1 GRFARPVPA
10 TQPAILASDL
20 HANLLALEAVQAQF
34 GREPI
39 FFPGDFGQNGS
50 ATEAHVIVPRF
61 EQLKQPVIAVS
72 GNHDSSLLMR
82 RLAAGGVIV
91 LTDKG
96 RLNGAGRTDGKPV
109 QNIVGMRVAGYP
121 DPLESRHGNPAS
133 PTRIFSFAERPN
145 GDLY

>member
-1 GRFARPVPA
+1 TMTPCGSFPRPAPA
-10 TQPAILASDL
+10 NRYAILSTNL
-20 HANLLALEAVQAQF
+20 HDNLHALEAVQAQF

-39 FFPGDFGQNGS
+39 FFPADFGQNGS

-82 RLAAGGVIV
+82 RLAAGGMIV

-109 QNIVGMRVAGYP
+109 QNILGIRVA
-121 DPLESRHGNPAS
+121 S
-133 PTRIFSFAERPN
+133 
-145 GDLY
+145 